1 MIVRQYE
8 VGSLSV
14 FAYLVA
20 DEKTKAGL
28 FIDPAAETDKL
39 VREAESLGLEIKYIV
54 NTHSHID
61 HVMGNREMVKK
72 TGARIVIHEADE
84 ETLVRPPA
92 YLLEMFN
99 ATASP
104 PADILV
110 REGDLIEA
118 GSVSLRVLHTPGH
131 SPGAICLYQEGMVFT
146 GDTLFVGGVGRTD
159 FPGCSWEDLENSI
172 RTKLFA
178 LPGKTVVY
186 PGHQYG
192 ATPTSTIDH
201 EKRHNPFV
209 RG

>member
-20 DEKTKAGL
+20 DEKTKEGL

-39 VREAESLGLEIKYIV
+39 VREADSLGVKIRYIV

-61 HVMGNREMVKK
+61 HVMGNREMAAK
-72 TGARIVIHEADE
+72 TGARIVIHEADAG
-84 ETLVRPPA
+84 TLVRPPA

-104 PADILV
+104 PADVLV

-118 GSVSLRVLHTPGH
+118 GGVSLRVLHTPGH

-159 FPGCSWEDLENSI
+159 FPGCSWEDLEASI
-172 RTKLFA
+172 RTKLFT
-178 LPGKTVVY
+178 LPGKTIVY

-201 EKRHNPFV
+201 EKRHNSFV

>member
-20 DEKTKAGL
+20 DEKTKVGL

-39 VREAESLGLEIKYIV
+39 VREAESLSLEIKYIV

-72 TGARIVIHEADE
+72 TGARIVIHESDAG
-84 ETLVRPPA
+84 TLVRPPA

-104 PADILV
+104 PADVLV

-118 GSVSLRVLHTPGH
+118 GGVSLRVLHTPGH

-172 RTKLFA
+172 RTKLFT
-178 LPGKTVVY
+178 LPGKTIVY

-192 ATPTSTIDH
+192 ATSTSTIDH
-201 EKRHNPFV
+201 EIRHNPFV

>member
-20 DEKTKAGL
+20 DEKTKVGL

-84 ETLVRPPA
+84 ETLIRPPA

-104 PADILV
+104 PADVLV
-110 REGDLIEA
+110 REGDRVEA
-118 GSVSLRVLHTPGH
+118 GGVSLRVLHTPGH

-159 FPGCSWEDLENSI
+159 FPGCSWEDLETSI
-172 RTKLFA
+172 RTKLFT

>member
-20 DEKTKAGL
+20 DEKTKEGL

-39 VREAESLGLEIKYIV
+39 VREADSLGVKIRYIV

-61 HVMGNREMVKK
+61 HVMGNREMAAK
-72 TGARIVIHEADE
+72 TGARIVIHEADAG
-84 ETLVRPPA
+84 TLVRPPA

-104 PADILV
+104 PADVLV

-118 GSVSLRVLHTPGH
+118 GGVSLRVIHTPGH

-159 FPGCSWEDLENSI
+159 FPGCSWEDLETSI
-172 RTKLFA
+172 RTKLFT
-178 LPGKTVVY
+178 LPGKTLVY

-201 EKRHNPFV
+201 EKRHNSFV

>member
-20 DEKTKAGL
+20 DEKTKEGL

-39 VREAESLGLEIKYIV
+39 VREADSLGVKIRYIV

-61 HVMGNREMVKK
+61 HVMGNREMAAK
-72 TGARIVIHEADE
+72 TGARIVIHEADAG
-84 ETLVRPPA
+84 TLVRPPA

-104 PADILV
+104 PADVLV

-118 GSVSLRVLHTPGH
+118 GGVSLRVLHTPGH

-159 FPGCSWEDLENSI
+159 FPGCSWEDLETSI
-172 RTKLFA
+172 RTKLFT
-178 LPGKTVVY
+178 LPGKTIVY

-201 EKRHNPFV
+201 EKRHNSFV